1 MWSHG
6 ILALVRSLN
15 DYLVSLWQ
23 HNFLRAGTTFLLIT
37 ALPAVLF
44 IGENSI
50 NIDCPSGNLQFLYF
64 SSLLLFL
71 RKQKLFVFLVH
82 RRPPHEIRYLL
93 ICITLLI
100 LFSNGNIQEHLNKI
114 INNYEI
120 LGNCCI
126 KPWRRSFIKLVSLKK
141 DIFNILR
148 IRPRF
153 FRKVIDFRL
162 RQGKI

>member
-1 MWSHG
+1 MPWYPSTCSFIKWLPGLTVITQLLKGRDH
-6 ILALVRSLN
+6 IFAYYSTSRSTLYRLEFNKYWLPFWKLV
-15 DYLVSLWQ
+15 
-23 HNFLRAGTTFLLIT
+23 
-37 ALPAVLF
+37 
-44 IGENSI
+44 
-50 NIDCPSGNLQFLYF
+50 FLYF

-82 RRPPHEIRYLL
+82 KRPPHEIRYLL

-141 DIFNILR
+141 DIFHILR
-148 IRPRF
+148 LRPRF